1 MQTGKKVEFMLFV
14 LKTFGVPLVSPSTWV
29 FFIKLHQE
37 LFLPACCLWERPLL
51 IQPVAD
57 SFLVMLPVLIY
68 LCPSSP
74 LDTPHCR
81 SYVQGDKDRKSS
93 SLLPWY
99 PQLPVPLHRK
109 ASQNLARGRGSREG
123 SWGSGQQEG
132 LCLFLLSCS

>member
-57 SFLVMLPVLIY
+57 SFLVMLPVLVC

-81 SYVQGDKDRKSS
+81 SYV
-93 SLLPWY
+93 
-99 PQLPVPLHRK
+99 
-109 ASQNLARGRGSREG
+109 
-123 SWGSGQQEG
+123 
-132 LCLFLLSCS
+132 